1 MTQDRR
7 NHDRTAINL
16 RARWEG
22 ISGQQECRIGDLAM
36 GGCFVDSMS
45 RVEIGELVSLEIEL
59 PSGEW
64 LPLQGEVTTCQEG
77 IGFGLQFT
85 TLTKAKE
92 SALRELVK

>member
-1 MTQDRR
+1 MTQNRR
-7 NHDRTAINL
+7 QHERAAMNL

-22 ISGQQECRIGDLAM
+22 ISGQQECRVGDIAM

-64 LPLQGEVTTCQEG
+64 LPLRGEVTTCQEPV
-77 IGFGLQFT
+77 GFGLQFRF
-85 TLTKAKE
+85 LTDAEK
-92 SALRELVK
+92 SALKKLVD